1 MKRRISDR
9 PVFLLGLIAAQS
21 LCAAFFLWDV
31 IIDARPEG
39 LGALTNLHIT
49 IEALAAV
56 GLISAIVFETR
67 YLLRLLGRNAHLEQQ
82 VSIAAGAFHEII
94 SAYFDDWKLTP
105 SERDVAL
112 FSIKGFTIA
121 EIASLRGS
129 AEGTV
134 KSQLNAVYGKAGVSG
149 RGALLGLLID
159 DLLNAPVMDAQDG
172 AAQGAAPPAA
182 QRLAE

>member
-1 MKRRISDR
+1 MKRRVSDR
-9 PVFLLGLIAAQS
+9 PALLLGLIAAQS

-31 IIDARPEG
+31 IVDARPEG

-121 EIASLRGS
+121 EIARLRGS

-159 DLLNAPVMDAQDG
+159 DLLNAPVV
-172 AAQGAAPPAA
+172 AAQERAPETAARPAMPGIA
-182 QRLAE
+182 D

>member
-9 PVFLLGLIAAQS
+9 PAFLLGLIAAQS

-31 IIDARPEG
+31 IVDALPEG
-39 LGALTNLHIT
+39 FRALTNLHIAV
-49 IEALAAV
+49 EALAAL

-82 VSIAAGAFHEII
+82 VSIAAGALHEII
-94 SAYFDDWKLTP
+94 SAHFDDWKLTP

-112 FSIKGFTIA
+112 FVIKGFSIA
-121 EIASLRGS
+121 ETARLRGS

-159 DLLNAPVMDAQDG
+159 DLLNAPVAP
-172 AAQGAAPPAA
+172 AQGPTPGAPAQAAALQGA
-182 QRLAE
+182 D